1 VNYPLAYFAERI
13 GGSLVDVRFLTPGD
27 EDPAFWIPG
36 AEVITEFQ
44 KADLILWNGA
54 SYAKWVDRV
63 TLPAS
68 KLVDTSAGFKDQYI
82 IMKDAVVHTHG
93 PEGEHE
99 HGDVA
104 FTTWIDFKL
113 AARQAETVLTALQR
127 ARPDE
132 SATFQT
138 GFDELRKDL
147 EGLDQSLSSL
157 AEQLANTPLLGSHPV
172 YQYLARGY
180 RLNLESLHLEPDEVP
195 STSQVT
201 ELEHLIEEHPAEW
214 MLWEGA
220 PVSDSVT
227 TLKELG
233 VSSIVFDPCGNT
245 PETGNFLSVMQ
256 ENVKNLE
263 RVLAKAEQE

>member
-1 VNYPLAYFAERI
+1 
-13 GGSLVDVRFLTPGD
+13 
-27 EDPAFWIPG
+27 
-36 AEVITEFQ
+36 
-44 KADLILWNGA
+44 
-54 SYAKWVDRV
+54 
-63 TLPAS
+63 
-68 KLVDTSAGFKDQYI
+68 
-82 IMKDAVVHTHG
+82 
-93 PEGEHE
+93 
-99 HGDVA
+99 
-104 FTTWIDFKL
+104 
-113 AARQAETVLTALQR
+113 
-127 ARPDE
+127 
-132 SATFQT
+132 
-138 GFDELRKDL
+138 
-147 EGLDQSLSSL
+147 
-157 AEQLANTPLLGSHPV
+157 
-172 YQYLARGY
+172 
-180 RLNLESLHLEPDEVP
+180 LHLEPDEVP